1 MIDSQENNCR
11 SYQRFSGSAS
21 VSLSF
26 NATQSSVLGLSAIPM
41 RRLCNKHAT
50 KRKMEHIPNITVM
63 GNASTLYNT
72 MQTKIFSGMRKKF
85 MMVLLASSGMYWDLI
100 FIMDGQNSPT
110 QASKAQNPRSWI
122 QPAKEMLPPF
132 TLEGATK
139 KLVTMGSRREEAE
152 MAKTICI

>member
-1 MIDSQENNCR
+1 
-11 SYQRFSGSAS
+11 
-21 VSLSF
+21 
-26 NATQSSVLGLSAIPM
+26 
-41 RRLCNKHAT
+41 
-50 KRKMEHIPNITVM
+50 
-63 GNASTLYNT
+63 

-139 KLVTMGSRREEAE
+139 NCF
-152 MAKTICI
+152 KTSKVRKQPKIIRYFKEIRP